1 VGTTTGF
8 LILIGGFVIF
18 LIVYF
23 QGSKKKDLPTKLNMK
38 ATVPPAPP
46 QSPQSSQTQAAPV
59 SLNVIFNYNGHSFDA
74 YETLGVPAG
83 SSWDE
88 VKVAFENTIA
98 VNETA
103 SHEFYLTAFNAIKAR
118 QKF

>member
-1 VGTTTGF
+1 MGTTNGF

-23 QGSKKKDLPTKLNMK
+23 QSSKKKDLPTKLNMK
-38 ATVPPAPP
+38 ATVPPPTPP
-46 QSPQSSQTQAAPV
+46 SSQTAQTQAQPV

-88 VKVAFENTIA
+88 VKVAFENTLA
-98 VNETA
+98 TNEA
-103 SHEFYLTAFNAIKAR
+103 PSHEFYLTAFNAIKAR